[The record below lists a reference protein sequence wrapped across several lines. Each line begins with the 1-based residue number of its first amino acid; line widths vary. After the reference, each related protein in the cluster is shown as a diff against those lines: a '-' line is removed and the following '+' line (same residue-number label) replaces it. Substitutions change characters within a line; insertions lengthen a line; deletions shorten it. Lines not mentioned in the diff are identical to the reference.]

1 MRDVAK
7 RAGVSVATVSRA
19 LAGSPLVV
27 PEVRDRVVA
36 AADEL
41 DYVTNR
47 LPANLRSSSS
57 RTLALVVGNVRNPYF
72 PDLIG
77 GCEEAAQEAGY
88 SLIFA
93 DSNED
98 PARESELLDHL
109 ALERVAGV
117 ALAAAGGPTKGLRR
131 LRAVGTAV
139 VEVDRYI
146 AGLDLDT
153 VCVNDADSVYGA
165 MQHLLA
171 LGHRRIGFVGGPTT
185 VSTGRDR
192 EAGYRRA
199 LGDAGIP
206 VDPRLTVFGDFREA
220 RARELVAPLMGI
232 DHPPTALVTVNN
244 LATVGAMRALRAL
257 GLRIPADVSI
267 LGFDDMLAA
276 ELLDPPLTAIA
287 QPTYAIGR
295 CAIEVLLGRIRSPER
310 PINNVVL
317 ETELVI
323 RGSTGPVRT

>member
-36 AADEL
+36 VAEEL

-47 LPANLRSSSS
+47 LPANLRSRSS

-98 PARESELLDHL
+98 PARESVLLEHL

-131 LRAVGTAV
+131 
-139 VEVDRYI
+139 
-146 AGLDLDT
+146 
-153 VCVNDADSVYGA
+153 
-165 MQHLLA
+165 
-171 LGHRRIGFVGGPTT
+171 
-185 VSTGRDR
+185 
-192 EAGYRRA
+192 
-199 LGDAGIP
+199 
-206 VDPRLTVFGDFREA
+206 
-220 RARELVAPLMGI
+220 
-232 DHPPTALVTVNN
+232 
-244 LATVGAMRALRAL
+244 
-257 GLRIPADVSI
+257 
-267 LGFDDMLAA
+267 
-276 ELLDPPLTAIA
+276 
-287 QPTYAIGR
+287 
-295 CAIEVLLGRIRSPER
+295 R
-310 PINNVVL
+310 P
-317 ETELVI
+317 
-323 RGSTGPVRT
+323 